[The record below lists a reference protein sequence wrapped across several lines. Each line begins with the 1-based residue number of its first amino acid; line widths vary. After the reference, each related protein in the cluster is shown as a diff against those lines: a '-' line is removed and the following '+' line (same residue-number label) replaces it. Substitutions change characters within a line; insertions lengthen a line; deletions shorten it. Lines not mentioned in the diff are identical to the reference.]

1 MALESAKTNHMKY
14 EKHVYGRNQWEWGSI
29 HTMVII
35 DLLIVEDE
43 QVNILVYRRERQE
56 KVICVLAVFCNGC
69 WKMLNEVQMKVNT
82 YTYIQTMK

>member
-1 MALESAKTNHMKY
+1 MKSMYMEEINES
-14 EKHVYGRNQWEWGSI
+14 EDEQVI

-69 WKMLNEVQMKVNT
+69 
-82 YTYIQTMK
+82 